1 MSGKAGSIG
10 GIVLGAALVVAGAY
24 TLNPQLAL
32 TGVLLVGGGVAGLT
46 MNQQPKAQSAE
57 AAKAQDMQF
66 ANASEGYPVPV
77 VIGRQKI
84 TPNFM
89 NWEAST
95 FRAVEGTIPAGG
107 KGGGQKTTS
116 SGVIDYYLTFELA
129 LCMGPIDEIGQV
141 ISVPGDVYT
150 RGREYTAGNGAEA
163 TQSGVTVTASL
174 SVFNS
179 QQVGGNFIWADGET
193 NKITGYISGTQIR
206 IDAAAT
212 KTSQRFQIYKAPEQ
226 VVFAAEEYAELT
238 LGGINEGGLIR
249 VYKGSETQTRI
260 SASDPYYD
268 TGMNYRGMAW
278 ALFMDFWI
286 ARGSPTP
293 KTYQFIV
300 TRLPKCLRDNGDTV
314 TAIQT
319 RGSVNPLD
327 PSYNEANPAAAVYE
341 ILTNKLWGRGISSDL
356 IDEDSFA
363 TCSEFFQ
370 DKNIGISMT
379 LDTPEKLSTV
389 LDSIRTQLGII
400 LSWNGGFWK
409 MRCLMDTAQT
419 AASIIT
425 LTTNEVFDLRATR
438 PMWAG
443 VTNDLRAEFSNASKF
458 YKADTVHVQNLANI
472 EQSGYVNSASVS
484 LRAFTDWNL
493 ATKQATRLLM
503 QLSYPSSSI
512 TFKMNRF
519 QSHLEIG
526 DTFRLVW
533 SEWGDSIV
541 TGYFSVLKIEPLGK
555 SDDSIAVTAIE
566 DAFLTAVAGEE
577 SSVTVPTVAAWE
589 KIVTYD
595 YDDLSLRSAP
605 DSQNGS
611 INPIVAVE
619 IATNYS
625 SRISFFG
632 QKPSVG
638 TISSEVYWSSTVVND
653 YKLMPA
659 AAVEFVVMA
668 LSATAVNHSRAYDRT
683 SSFVEFVISSAA
695 DADTILAFNRT
706 DGIEDHLE
714 TLERE
719 AGSWMIIGEEICK
732 VGYIEQ
738 ISSTQFRARNV
749 LRGQMGSEIMPHP
762 VSTTVIL
769 TDSIGFGM
777 DVYGQNT
784 NGLPVTSPPTAVKFR
799 AYPVTSNG
807 VNQVGDDFFIFHEG
821 NENNQFLLG
830 IGATARTPELFSATR
845 DYVTVEGIPTE
856 ILEFVFRQ
864 RRRFDWA
871 GITPLLG
878 EYNATTGLMTGLLAK
893 EDSFYESFNTT
904 LPTFYLVYANSTTS
918 DYYINGNF
926 VITVTNLGSGKLKLA
941 TAIALGGTPIGTQLR
956 GYISNNTVGIKQSPD
971 PIYAAFGNT

>member
-10 GIVLGAALVVAGAY
+10 GIVLGAVLVIAGAY

-32 TGVLLVGGGVAGLT
+32 TGVVLVGGGVAGLT
-46 MNQQPKAQSAE
+46 LNQQPKAQNAE

-66 ANASEGYPVPV
+66 ANSSEGYPVPV

-107 KGGGQKTTS
+107 KGGGQKSTA

-129 LCMGPIDEIGQV
+129 LCMGPIDEIGQI
-141 ISVPGDVYT
+141 ISVPGDVFT

-179 QQVGGNFIWADGET
+179 QQVGGDFIWADGEV
-193 NKITGYISGTQIR
+193 NKITGYVSGTQIR
-206 IDAAAT
+206 LDASAT
-212 KTSQRFQIYKAPEQ
+212 KTSQRFQVYKAPEQ
-226 VVFAAEEYAELT
+226 VVFDSEEYAEMT
-238 LGGINEGGLIR
+238 LSGINEGGLIR

-260 SASDPYYD
+260 NANDPYYD

-300 TRLPKCLRDNGDTV
+300 TRLPKCIRDNATTV
-314 TAIQT
+314 TAIVT
-319 RGSVNPLD
+319 RGSINPLD
-327 PSYNEANPAAAVYE
+327 PSYNEANPAAAIYE
-341 ILTNKLWGRGISSDL
+341 ILTNKLWGRGLSSDL

-363 TCSEFFQ
+363 TCSEFFR
-370 DKNIGISMT
+370 DKNIGISLT
-379 LDTPEKLSTV
+379 LDTAEKLTTV
-389 LDSIRTQLGII
+389 LDTIRTQLGVI
-400 LSWNGGFWK
+400 LSWNGGVWK

-419 AASIIT
+419 HANILT

-443 VTNDLRAEFSNASKF
+443 VVNDLRAEFNSANKF
-458 YKADTVHVQNLANI
+458 YKAEPVHVQNLANI
-472 EQSGYVNSASVS
+472 EQSGAVKSASVS

-493 ATKQATRLLM
+493 ATRMATRMLM
-503 QLSYPSSSI
+503 QISYPASSI

-519 QSHLEIG
+519 KSHLEIG
-526 DTFRLVW
+526 DSFRLVW
-533 SEWGDSIV
+533 NEWGDATV

-555 SDDSIAVTAIE
+555 SDDAIAVTAIE
-566 DAFLTAVAGEE
+566 DSFLTAIAGEE

-611 INPIVAVE
+611 IYPIIAIE

-625 SRISFFG
+625 TRINFFG
-632 QKPSVG
+632 QKPSAG
-638 TISSEVYWSSTVVND
+638 TVSSEVYWSSTVVND

-659 AAVEFVVMA
+659 ASVEFVVMA
-668 LSATAVNHSRAYDRT
+668 LSATAVNHARAFDR
-683 SSFVEFVISSAA
+683 SASFVEFVIANAA

-706 DGIEDHLE
+706 NDDEDHLE
-714 TLERE
+714 VLERE
-719 AGSWMIIGEEICK
+719 TGSWLIIGEEICK

-749 LRGQMGSEIMPHP
+749 LRGQLGSEIVPHP
-762 VSTTVIL
+762 TSSTVIL
-769 TDSIGFGM
+769 TDTIGFGT
-777 DVYGQNT
+777 DVYGQGT
-784 NGLPVTSPPTAVKFR
+784 NGLPVTSPPSPTKFR

-821 NENNQFLLG
+821 SENNQLLLG
-830 IGATARTPELFSATR
+830 IGATARTPEVLS
-845 DYVTVEGIPTE
+845 VERTTGVVSGFPTE
-856 ILEFVFRQ
+856 FLTVTIRQ

-878 EYNATTGLMTGLLAK
+878 EYNAATDLMTGLVAK
-893 EDSFYESFNTT
+893 EDAFYESFYSS
-904 LPTFYLVYANSTTS
+904 LPAFALTYANSEISDFPITS
-918 DYYINGNF
+918 GY
-926 VITVTNLGSGKLKLA
+926 VVSVTNIGSGKFEIELA
-941 TAIALGGTPIGTQLR
+941 VAVGGTMIGTQLR
-956 GYISNNTVGIKQSPD
+956 GYIGNYALGIKYAPD
-971 PIYAAFGNT
+971 PFYAAFGNT

>member
-10 GIVLGAALVVAGAY
+10 GIVLGAALVIAGAY

-32 TGVLLVGGGVAGLT
+32 TGVMIVGGGIAGLT
-46 MNQQPKAQSAE
+46 LSQQPKAQNAE

-66 ANASEGYPVPV
+66 ANSSEGYPVPV

-107 KGGGQKTTS
+107 KGGGQKTTA

-141 ISVPGDVYT
+141 ISIPGDVYT
-150 RGREYTAGNGAEA
+150 RGRDYTAGNGAEA

-174 SVFNS
+174 GVFNA
-179 QQVGGNFIWADGET
+179 QQVGGSFIWADGET
-193 NKITGYISGTQIR
+193 NKITGYVSATQIR
-206 IDAAAT
+206 LDSSAT

-226 VVFAAEEYAELT
+226 VVFGSEEYAELT
-238 LGGINEGGLIR
+238 LGGINEGGLVR

-260 SASDPYYD
+260 SASDPYFD

-278 ALFMDFWI
+278 ALFIDFWI
-286 ARGSPTP
+286 ARGSPNP

-300 TRLPKCLRDNGDTV
+300 TRLPQCLRDNGTTV

-319 RGSVNPLD
+319 RGSINPLD
-327 PSYNEANPAAAVYE
+327 HSYNEANPAAAIYE
-341 ILTNKLWGRGISSDL
+341 ILTNKLWGRGLSSDL

-379 LDTPEKLSTV
+379 LDTPEKLTTV
-389 LDSIRTQLGII
+389 LDTIRTQLGII
-400 LSWNGGFWK
+400 LSWNNGVWK

-419 AASIIT
+419 SASILT
-425 LTTNEVFDLRATR
+425 LTTNEVFDLRASR
-438 PMWAG
+438 PMWAN
-443 VTNDLRAEFSNASKF
+443 VSNDLRAEFNSANKF

-472 EQSGYVNSASVS
+472 EQSGSVKSNSVS

-493 ATKQATRLLM
+493 AAKHATRLLM
-503 QLSYPSSSI
+503 QLSYPSLSV

-519 QSHLEIG
+519 KSHLEIG
-526 DTFRLVW
+526 DTFRLIW
-533 SEWGDSIV
+533 AEWGSNTV
-541 TGYFSVLKIEPLGK
+541 TGYFNVLKIEPQGK
-555 SDDSIAVTAIE
+555 SDDSILVTAIE

-589 KIVTYD
+589 KIVVFD

-611 INPIVAVE
+611 IYPIVAIEV
-619 IATNYS
+619 ATNYS
-625 SRISFFG
+625 TRVNFFG
-632 QKPSVG
+632 QKPSSG
-638 TISSEVYWSSTVVND
+638 TVSSEVYWSSTVVND

-659 AAVEFVVMA
+659 AQVEFAVMA
-668 LSATAVNHSRAYDRT
+668 LSATAVNHARAFDR
-683 SSFVEFVISSAA
+683 SASFVEFVISNAA
-695 DADTILAFNRT
+695 DAATVLAFNRT
-706 DGIEDHLE
+706 DSEEDHLE
-714 TLERE
+714 VLERE
-719 AGSWMIIGEEICK
+719 AGSWLIIGEEICK

-749 LRGQMGSEIMPHP
+749 LRGQLGTEIVPHP
-762 VSTTVIL
+762 VSSTVIL

-777 DVYGQNT
+777 DVYGQGT
-784 NGLPVTSPPTAVKFR
+784 NGLPVTSPASAVKFR

-807 VNQVGDDFFIFHEG
+807 TNQVGDDFYIFHEG
-821 NENNQFLLG
+821 SENNQFLLG
-830 IGATARTPELFSATR
+830 VGALFRSPEVVSATR
-845 DYVTVEGIPTE
+845 ETVGP
-856 ILEFVFRQ
+856 LEVLNVVARI
-864 RRRFDWA
+864 RWRFQFA
-871 GITPLLG
+871 GTTPLLG
-878 EYNATTGLMTGLLAK
+878 EYNAAADKMTGLISKLDAEFESALSPLPNVDIFNLTTPLVNGQIYTITNIGGGKFEIELSYNTGVVTMDPTASLAI
-893 EDSFYESFNTT
+893 YLRNTT
-904 LPTFYLVYANSTTS
+904 VKRSDVPLYA
-918 DYYINGNF
+918 GF
-926 VITVTNLGSGKLKLA
+926 
-941 TAIALGGTPIGTQLR
+941 QH
-956 GYISNNTVGIKQSPD
+956 
-971 PIYAAFGNT
+971 